1 MLSRTI
7 ILMKKIAI
15 ITGASGGLGK
25 EFVSRLVSEVD
36 ELWAIGRNVSKLE
49 ALKTENGSH
58 GEKIIPLQMDL
69 SDIHSFD
76 ILSSKLT
83 AEGGTSDIEISWLIN
98 NAGAGRFGPSKDF
111 TTEELNISI
120 TCHCTAIASIC
131 NICIPYMKAGD
142 HLVNIASQSA
152 FSPLP
157 YINLYAATKAFVYS
171 YTRALGEELKSSGII
186 VTAVCPGWIKTGLI
200 VETLNGHKV
209 HFPLL
214 TTADKVAAKALKD
227 ARRRKPLS
235 IYKFSVR
242 YVCWLQRH
250 LSNTLSVKIWAKSVE
265 KYLTK

>member
-98 NAGAGRFGPSKDF
+98 NAD
-111 TTEELNISI
+111 
-120 TCHCTAIASIC
+120 
-131 NICIPYMKAGD
+131 
-142 HLVNIASQSA
+142 
-152 FSPLP
+152 
-157 YINLYAATKAFVYS
+157 
-171 YTRALGEELKSSGII
+171 
-186 VTAVCPGWIKTGLI
+186 
-200 VETLNGHKV
+200 
-209 HFPLL
+209 
-214 TTADKVAAKALKD
+214 
-227 ARRRKPLS
+227 
-235 IYKFSVR
+235 
-242 YVCWLQRH
+242 
-250 LSNTLSVKIWAKSVE
+250 
-265 KYLTK
+265 